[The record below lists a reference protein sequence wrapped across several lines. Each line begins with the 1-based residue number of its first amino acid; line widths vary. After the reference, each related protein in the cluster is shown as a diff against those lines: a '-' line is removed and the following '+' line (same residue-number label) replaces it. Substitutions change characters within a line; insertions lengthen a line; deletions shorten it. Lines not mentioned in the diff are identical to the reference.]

1 MASILAD
8 TNQKGGAIPAARF
21 ISALIAFKLIFDS
34 ENHCRSTVTPS
45 RLGLS
50 APWSLLARTIS

>member
-34 ENHCRSTVTPS
+34 EIIAAAPLLLRALVSLP
-45 RLGLS
+45 LGPCL
-50 APWSLLARTIS
+50 PAR